1 MIPYAF
7 GSSDGLFNF
16 GAALTVAQVLSGGV
30 YIVMNGRIFDWDKVK
45 KNLHTGIFEEV
56 PTC

>member
-16 GAALTVAQVLSGGV
+16 GAALTVSQTLSDGI
-30 YIVMNGRIFDWDKVK
+30 YIVMNGRIFHWDKVE
-45 KNLHTGIFEEV
+45 KNRHTGIFEEV
-56 PTC
+56 SIQ